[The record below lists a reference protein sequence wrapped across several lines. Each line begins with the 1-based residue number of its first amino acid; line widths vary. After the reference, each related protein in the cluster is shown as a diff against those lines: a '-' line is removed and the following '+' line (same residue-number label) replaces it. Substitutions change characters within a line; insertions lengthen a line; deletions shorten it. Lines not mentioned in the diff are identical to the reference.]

1 MHIMNIDAAIV
12 SSFISNS
19 SKILGFK
26 QSVCMF
32 FIQNKRPMQNGSNI
46 SLEQDYFWVP
56 GVIFVVSSLVELRCV
71 SSCVVDS
78 FRYWSG

>member
-1 MHIMNIDAAIV
+1 MRIMNIDAAIV

-19 SKILGFK
+19 SKIVGFK

-32 FIQNKRPMQNGSNI
+32 FTHNKRPMQNGSNI

>member
-1 MHIMNIDAAIV
+1 MHIMNIDATIV

-19 SKILGFK
+19 SKIVGFK

-32 FIQNKRPMQNGSNI
+32 FTQNKRPMQNGSNI